1 MMIHTGRKRS
11 RKANRGCCEVAI
23 PVSFI
28 DPSRTVPC
36 STVAIHIDT
45 CQYEWVGK
53 RPYTKGMVSSHGM
66 TKNPYINECCSL
78 SNGPLDQDNAVHFA
92 QQFKVLAD
100 PARLR
105 LLSILCD
112 EGCGPMS
119 VSELTALSGLSQ
131 PTVSHHLAKLR
142 DADLLAKRQTGRTV
156 THEVQKQAFTA
167 LRELLSFD

>member
-1 MMIHTGRKRS
+1 
-11 RKANRGCCEVAI
+11 
-23 PVSFI
+23 
-28 DPSRTVPC
+28 
-36 STVAIHIDT
+36 
-45 CQYEWVGK
+45 
-53 RPYTKGMVSSHGM
+53 M

-131 PTVSHHLAKLR
+131 PTVSHHLAKMR

-156 THEVQKQAFTA
+156 TEGVQKQAFTA

>member
-1 MMIHTGRKRS
+1 
-11 RKANRGCCEVAI
+11 
-23 PVSFI
+23 
-28 DPSRTVPC
+28 
-36 STVAIHIDT
+36 
-45 CQYEWVGK
+45 
-53 RPYTKGMVSSHGM
+53 MVFSHGT
-66 TKNPYINECCSL
+66 TKNPHINECCSL
-78 SNGPLDQDNAVHFA
+78 SNGPLDQADSVHLA

-119 VSELTALSGLSQ
+119 VSELTTLSGLSQ

-142 DADLLAKRQTGRTV
+142 DAGLLAKRQTGRTV

-167 LRELLSFD
+167 LCKLLSFD